1 MESFYLKLQIWR
13 IMPCLSV
20 EQTNSRPRKQSLY
33 HHTANNLYFR
43 AAMTFLTSMDPLLM
57 TTPENWTLDWTTR
70 SFHSEQAQITRDLV
84 INLLF
89 GFAGLVCVLF
99 NGFMLILYAKDCNLR
114 RHISYMMLQLFIFC
128 MIHGLVIGVV
138 FVLNRV
144 LRYTMPPWWCV
155 AGNLLIAFFD
165 DYILVLLPLLA
176 IERYLSIKYPFL
188 SKRKAKRWTI
198 GSTIFSI
205 LFIAIVALL
214 PQAPFLGVP
223 KRVETLPHHPEIL
236 RERQRYFEAIACWG
250 NLNKLNVASP
260 VILLILQIFCMTTV
274 VGIYLRMYYI
284 AKERLTRF
292 SSMTA
297 TKQRKMKR
305 AAISVMLVALVFF
318 LMTMPYGVLLQ
329 VVELCYVGYF
339 DMEACRYSSMN
350 LKFAFGFLAYMGNFF
365 APLLFT
371 LFNPKVRR
379 RLIGALHFHD
389 PHDTTV
395 FTTDS
400 KPHHHQTTVDHL
412 NNIRKSQEYSSGNS
426 NGNSSSSCV
435 NSKRNS
441 SNPAALHDQPYIG

>member
-1 MESFYLKLQIWR
+1 
-13 IMPCLSV
+13 MP
-20 EQTNSRPRKQSLY
+20 
-33 HHTANNLYFR
+33 
-43 AAMTFLTSMDPLLM
+43 MTSMDPLL
-57 TTPENWTLDWTTR
+57 WTAPDNLSFDLTTR
-70 SFHSEQAQITRDLV
+70 SFHSDEAQETRDLV
-84 INLLF
+84 VNLLF
-89 GFAGLVCVLF
+89 GFAGLVCVIF
-99 NGFMLILYAKDCNLR
+99 NGFMLILYAKDANLR

-155 AGNLLIAFFD
+155 VGNLLIAFFD
-165 DYILVLLPLLA
+165 DYILVLLPLLT

-198 GSTIFSI
+198 GATIFSSC
-205 LFIAIVALL
+205 FIGIVALL

-223 KRVETLPHHPEIL
+223 QRVETLPHHPEIL
-236 RERQRYFEAIACWG
+236 KERQRYFEAIACWG

-260 VILLILQIFCMTTV
+260 VILLILQIFCLTTV
-274 VGIYLRMYYI
+274 VGIYLRMFYI

-297 TKQRKMKR
+297 AKQKKMKR
-305 AAISVMLVALVFF
+305 AATSVMLVALVFF

-350 LKFAFGFLAYMGNFF
+350 LKFAFGFLAYLGNFF

-371 LFNPKVRR
+371 VFNPKVRR
-379 RLIGALHFHD
+379 KLIRSLHFHD
-389 PHDTTV
+389 SNGTSI

-400 KPHHHQTTVDHL
+400 KHHNHSTLDHRNGL
-412 NNIRKSQEYSSGNS
+412 RINLENTSGTS
-426 NGNSSSSCV
+426 NSSRG
-435 NSKRNS
+435 NRIASKRES
-441 SNPAALHDQPYIG
+441 SSPSENDLPYCG